1 MDRRVFLALAASSV
15 AAAATAQTISPTT
28 SQTGA
33 PTATGA
39 SSPGPTP
46 ADLLGVTGDG
56 YFIDWLNGF
65 YAQALAVGIDRSV
78 LDTALSG
85 LSPDPRVLALD
96 TRQPEFARPVSDYI
110 RGAMDPERIATGRQ
124 QMQAIPQ
131 LQTIEAVWGVPRE
144 ILIAIWAM
152 ESRFGAHTG
161 GMDVIRSLA
170 SLAALGRRRPWAEGE
185 LMACL
190 KIIATGDAPRERLRG
205 SWAGAM
211 GQTQMLPSTYLA
223 FAADGDGDGRR
234 DIWNSAPDALAS
246 AANLLSHD
254 GWRRD
259 EGWAREVILP
269 PGFDYGLAE
278 GSPDVPYGWAG
289 RGAIRAD
296 GLPWSATEAAAP
308 CILLLPSGAQGPAFL
323 ALPNHFV
330 IRKYNNSLAYA
341 LSVGLLAD
349 AFAGGAPLRT
359 PWPPET
365 TLSLNDRLAA
375 QSALASLGY
384 NPGNADGVI
393 GVSTRQALRAWQIA
407 HHLPADG
414 YLSADMV
421 LRLKAAAAAPAPQ
434 TLTPS

>member
-1 MDRRVFLALAASSV
+1 MHRRVFLALAGAGLAGSAFAQAPALALPSV
-15 AAAATAQTISPTT
+15 PA
-28 SQTGA
+28 
-33 PTATGA
+33 
-39 SSPGPTP
+39 P
-46 ADLLGVTGDG
+46 ADLLGATGEG

-65 YAQALAVGIDRSV
+65 YAEALASGASRGVVDS
-78 LDTALSG
+78 ALSG

-96 TRQPEFARPVSDYI
+96 SRQPEFARPVGDYLRSAVSDQRVAI
-110 RGAMDPERIATGRQ
+110 GRQ
-124 QMQAIPQ
+124 KMQAIPE
-131 LQTIEAVWGVPRE
+131 LQTIEQVWGVPRE
-144 ILIAIWAM
+144 ILLAIWAM
-152 ESRFGAHTG
+152 ESRFGVQTG
-161 GMDVIRSLA
+161 DMDVIRSLA
-170 SLAALGRRRPWAEGE
+170 TLAALGRRRPWAEGE
-185 LMACL
+185 LTACL
-190 KIIATGDAPRERLRG
+190 KILGQGDAPRGMLRG

-246 AANLLSHD
+246 AANLLGHD

-278 GSPDVPYGWAG
+278 GPADVPYTWAG
-289 RGAIRAD
+289 RGAARAD
-296 GLPWSATEAAAP
+296 GLAWSTTEAAAP
-308 CILLLPSGAQGPAFL
+308 CVLLLPAGAQGPAFL

-341 LSVGLLAD
+341 LAVGLLAD
-349 AFAGGAPLRT
+349 AFAGAPRLRT
-359 PWPPET
+359 PWPPEV

-375 QSALASLGY
+375 QSALAGLGY

-393 GVSTRQALRAWQIA
+393 GLATRQALRAWQKA
-407 HHLPADG
+407 QGLTADG
-414 YLSADMV
+414 YLSPDMV
-421 LRLKAAAAAPAPQ
+421 RRLRAAATGAAAAARPAQ

>member
-1 MDRRVFLALAASSV
+1 MDRRVFLALAVASV
-15 AAAATAQTISPTT
+15 AGRAIAQSVVPPAA
-28 SQTGA
+28 GA
-33 PTATGA
+33 APAA
-39 SSPGPTP
+39 PTP
-46 ADLLGVTGDG
+46 AGLLGVTGEG

-65 YAQALAVGIDRSV
+65 YAQALAAGVDRGV
-78 LDTALSG
+78 LDRALSG
-85 LSPDPRVLALD
+85 LSPDHRVVALD
-96 TRQPEFARPVSDYI
+96 SRQPEFARPVSDYI
-110 RGAMDPERIATGRQ
+110 RSAMDPQRIAVGREK
-124 QMQAIPQ
+124 MHAIPQ
-131 LQTIEAVWGVPRE
+131 LPTIEQVWGVPRE

-152 ESRFGAHTG
+152 ESRFGEHTG
-161 GMDVIRSLA
+161 DMDVVRSLA
-170 SLAALGRRRPWAEGE
+170 TLAALGRRRPWAEGE

-190 KIIATGDAPRERLRG
+190 KIIAAGDAPRDRLRG

-223 FAADGDGDGRR
+223 YAADGAGDGRR

-246 AANLLSHD
+246 AANLMSHD

-278 GSPDVPYGWAG
+278 GPADVPYTWAG
-289 RGAIRAD
+289 RGAARAD
-296 GLPWSATEAAAP
+296 GRPWSDTEAAAP

-349 AFAGGAPLRT
+349 AFTGSPPLRT
-359 PWPPET
+359 AWPQEAS
-365 TLSLNDRLAA
+365 LSLNDRLAA

-393 GVSTRQALRAWQIA
+393 GAATRQALRAWQKA
-407 HHLPADG
+407 QHLPADG
-414 YLSADMV
+414 YLSPDMV
-421 LRLKAAAAAPAPQ
+421 RRLKAATSAPQ

>member
-1 MDRRVFLALAASSV
+1 MATVQVRAYLQAMYRRVFLALAAAGV
-15 AAAATAQTISPTT
+15 ATSAIAQAPAPAAPR
-28 SQTGA
+28 
-33 PTATGA
+33 
-39 SSPGPTP
+39 P
-46 ADLLGVTGDG
+46 ADLLGASGEG

-65 YAQALAVGIDRSV
+65 YAEALAAGVTRPV
-78 LDTALSG
+78 LDSALSG

-96 TRQPEFARPVSDYI
+96 SRQPEFARPVGDYI
-110 RGAMDPERIATGRQ
+110 RSAVSNQRIAIGREK
-124 QMQAIPQ
+124 MQAIPQ
-131 LQTIEAVWGVPRE
+131 LQTIEQVWGVPRE

-152 ESRFGAHTG
+152 ESRFGAQTG
-161 GMDVIRSLA
+161 DMDVIRSLA
-170 SLAALGRRRPWAEGE
+170 TLAALGRRGPWADTE

-190 KIIATGDAPRERLRG
+190 KILSQGDVRRGMLRG

-223 FAADGDGDGRR
+223 YAADGDGDGRR

-246 AANLLSHD
+246 AANLLGHD

-269 PGFDYGLAE
+269 PGFDYGLSE
-278 GSPDVPYGWAG
+278 GPADVPYTWAG
-289 RGAIRAD
+289 RGAVRAD
-296 GLPWSATEAAAP
+296 GRPWSASEAAAP
-308 CILLLPSGAQGPAFL
+308 CILLLPAGAQGPAFL

-341 LSVGLLAD
+341 LAVGLLAD
-349 AFAGGAPLRT
+349 AFAGAPPLRT
-359 PWPPET
+359 PWPVET

-375 QSALASLGY
+375 QTALASLGY

-393 GVSTRQALRAWQIA
+393 GLATRQALRAWQKA
-407 HHLPADG
+407 QGLPADG

-421 LRLKAAAAAPAPQ
+421 RRLRR
-434 TLTPS
+434 